1 MEEGGISVCC
11 LRYSTADVETVCPE
25 RKWREN
31 GTLRDSS
38 PRIARGRTSIK
49 SCVAFHKCPM
59 QHSGTWRKRQTIKL
73 F

>member
-11 LRYSTADVETVCPE
+11 LRHSFADAETVCPE

-38 PRIARGRTSIK
+38 PRIARGGTSIINHVVPQM
-49 SCVAFHKCPM
+49 SHAA
-59 QHSGTWRKRQTIKL
+59 
-73 F
+73 